1 MAMDQQTE
9 NRTRR
14 LAYELWEAA
23 GRPEG
28 SNLRFWKEAELL
40 IAAMDKASEKHR
52 QHRIDPKR

>member
-1 MAMDQQTE
+1 MDREAE

-23 GRPEG
+23 DRPEG
-28 SNLRFWKEAELL
+28 SHLRFWKEAELL
-40 IAAMDKASEKHR
+40 ITAMDKASDEHR